1 MGYGRSKLIGE
12 HIVSNAR
19 KSGARAYTLRIGQ
32 VSGHSEK
39 GLWNDSEAIP
49 LMIRSAVT
57 LKVLPEL
64 DAECS
69 WLPVDVLARGIVEI
83 SEACECVSRP
93 HSPRSD
99 SSGGSAYSMVEDEDD
114 TAYNLCNPHTF
125 TWSSLLMALQGNGF
139 EFKTVPFQ
147 TWLKMLRDSEA
158 RGEELVNPAVKL
170 TAHYEA
176 TYSNA
181 SGPEQQEKRFL
192 TGKAERDSV
201 SLREGRLRII
211 EDGVLECYAR
221 DWLRR
226 WN

>member
-1 MGYGRSKLIGE
+1 
-12 HIVSNAR
+12 
-19 KSGARAYTLRIGQ
+19 
-32 VSGHSEK
+32 
-39 GLWNDSEAIP
+39 
-49 LMIRSAVT
+49 MIRSAVT

-64 DAECS
+64 DMECP

-83 SEACECVSRP
+83 AGAYGCISRP

-99 SSGGSAYSMVEDEDD
+99 SSGGSSYSMVEDEDD
-114 TAYNLCNPHTF
+114 TIYNLCNPHTF
-125 TWSSLLMALQGNGF
+125 TWSSLLTTLRENGF

-147 TWLKMLRDSEA
+147 TWLQMLRDSEA

-176 TYSNA
+176 TYSEA
-181 SGPEQQEKRFL
+181 SKAEQREKRFL

-211 EDGVLECYAR
+211 EDGVLGCYAR

-226 WN
+226 WK